1 MLFLVSPTAV
11 VGPGD
16 AIRLPTLEHRIDH
29 EAELAVVIGRGG
41 KDIPREK
48 AEEYI
53 FGYTCANDVSNRVL
67 QARDGQNTRAKSFD
81 TFKPLGPAIATELDP
96 SDLSVCCRVNGEIRQ
111 DGRTSDMIHAVPALV
126 EFISSVFPLEPGD
139 VILTGTPSGV
149 GPLRPGDL
157 VEVTV
162 EGIGTLSNR
171 VEAE

>member
-1 MLFLVSPTAV
+1 MT
-11 VGPGD
+11 
-16 AIRLPTLEHRIDH
+16 IRLPTLEHRIDH